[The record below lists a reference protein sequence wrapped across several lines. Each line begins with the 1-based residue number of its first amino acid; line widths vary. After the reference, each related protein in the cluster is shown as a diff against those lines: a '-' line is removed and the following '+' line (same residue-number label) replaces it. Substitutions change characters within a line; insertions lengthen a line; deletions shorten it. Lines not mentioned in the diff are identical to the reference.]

1 MDLTLKSKR
10 ISKPSTTLVLL
21 AAFYVTAC
29 NPNDTPQKETSIIT
43 ASVDNP
49 KDNPHQGRPPG
60 PPGGGETRTVCEA
73 LKEGPMRS
81 SEHGPM
87 DNADLNRDGTVLREE
102 LEAFMD
108 QGKYRR
114 ITILTFFDLFDSDKD
129 GKLNDEEFAKVDPP
143 YGFDGTDADGDC
155 VVTRKEVIAY
165 ASQTGR
171 SYRKIGLGQFF
182 DLIDTNTDGK
192 VTPTEVETAHKS
204 GLLARF

>member
-1 MDLTLKSKR
+1 LKSKR
-10 ISKPSTTLVLL
+10 ISKSSATLVLL
-21 AAFYVTAC
+21 AIFSVTAC
-29 NPNDTPQKETSIIT
+29 NPDDATQKETSTIT
-43 ASVDNP
+43 ASVDK

-129 GKLNDEEFAKVDPP
+129 GKLSDEELAKVDPP
-143 YGFDGTDADGDC
+143 FGFDGTDADGDC

-171 SYRKIGLGQFF
+171 SYRKSGQGQFF
-182 DLIDTNTDGK
+182 DLVDNNADNK
-192 VTPTEVETAHKS
+192 ATPTEIEAAHKS